1 MKKKFLFTLTT
12 VSTVTLLMCMGIVAT
27 TGNNGVTS
35 VRTRADQAYSLTIDQ
50 SNFSNFSYVEEN
62 LYRGTFKTALGN
74 DVTFTT
80 SKDANAID
88 NKIYWTNGN
97 YLKNDTA
104 LSGLNKIEVSA
115 SVNRGQFN
123 PKRTYPTL
131 RAEML
136 VDPNHPESFSYVD
149 KQTNTES
156 LVTYTINIP
165 EEGSGNYVNLKIVEG
180 TAQFI
185 ISSIKFYFNCSDT
198 VNPVAVTP
206 NNDGYGTVS
215 IEGTENKR
223 TAVKN
228 GTSVTVHANPTSDYE
243 NELFYSFKG
252 WHLNGSEEI
261 ISTNPDYTFTTVN
274 EATYN
279 LTAEFVEAETEL
291 FSHGEHIADGDAHTF
306 VYSNKAKKYY
316 SIIGAH
322 DTSGSYS
329 HTEQPGTRKNNE
341 LFVERHQWIQYSPS
355 YLSWFKLNAYS
366 PRHGYYDKK
375 WLEDDEIEKFDPAK
389 VQAVIFYLAMDESGR
404 IDELSAANG
413 TFTTYRDLQD
423 PLDGNKAMSK
433 VVWTGFTNAE
443 TDVFVPDKYRSGKQ
457 DGTLWIKRMK
467 VVYR

>member
-1 MKKKFLFTLTT
+1 M
-12 VSTVTLLMCMGIVAT
+12 
-27 TGNNGVTS
+27 
-35 VRTRADQAYSLTIDQ
+35 
-50 SNFSNFSYVEEN
+50 
-62 LYRGTFKTALGN
+62 
-74 DVTFTT
+74 
-80 SKDANAID
+80 
-88 NKIYWTNGN
+88 
-97 YLKNDTA
+97 
-104 LSGLNKIEVSA
+104 
-115 SVNRGQFN
+115 
-123 PKRTYPTL
+123 
-131 RAEML
+131 
-136 VDPNHPESFSYVD
+136 
-149 KQTNTES
+149 
-156 LVTYTINIP
+156 TYTINIP

-341 LFVERHQWIQYSPS
+341 LFVERHQWIQYGSS